1 VVQLIS
7 GPRIDFH
14 SGASSLPRQADPKL
28 EQRILEA
35 AGRLRARGGEKALTM
50 RAVAKAAGTTT
61 PTVYE
66 RYRDR
71 DDILRALRLQTR
83 KDLFATISGSR
94 TLAQACHRYLEFAL
108 QYRHAYEV
116 LYDRFAE
123 PPSLHEPWPTFNL
136 LRQHLTQQL
145 GGNPRQHTRLMLS
158 LWSLMHGTAMLLIR
172 GGVVDPL
179 RTQMFHACLDA
190 LEVMVE
196 ETARTKGKPRSG
208 PKWPSTLILGE
219 AAESKVVHGGNNG
232 DAKSSSR
239 RKQEPRA
246 AAKPRRVRTVV

>member
-1 VVQLIS
+1 M
-7 GPRIDFH
+7 
-14 SGASSLPRQADPKL
+14 PRQADPQL

-83 KDLFATISGSR
+83 SELFATLRDSR
-94 TLAQACHRYLEFAL
+94 TLAQACQAYLEFAL
-108 QYRHAYEV
+108 QHRHAYEV
-116 LYDRFAE
+116 LYDKFAE
-123 PPSLHEPWPTFNL
+123 PPSLHEPWPSFNL
-136 LRQHLTQQL
+136 LRERLTQRL
-145 GGNPRQHTRLMLS
+145 GGTPRQHTRLMLS

-172 GGVVDPL
+172 GGAVGPL

-190 LEVMVE
+190 VE
-196 ETARTKGKPRSG
+196 AVVAETARSKGKTRSG
-208 PKWPSTLILGE
+208 PKWPANLILGE
-219 AAESKVVHGGNNG
+219 EGESKVVHSEDDGST
-232 DAKSSSR
+232 K
-239 RKQEPRA
+239 RA
-246 AAKPRRVRTVV
+246 AQAGQKKQKPMLAARTRSVRTPL